1 METFCALIR
10 GDLAPAGN
18 KILLAK
24 DPDPFAYQL
33 AGYHS
38 EWVDSGTSALA
49 LALAD
54 AKAKAPH
61 IKNPRVII
69 PGYCCPDLVAAAVY
83 AGVKPLAVD
92 IDSADASYN
101 LNALKSAL
109 GSDASNSDIVA
120 VIAVNF
126 LGIKERLADIR
137 AMLVNTHT
145 KLIEDNAQW
154 LPASA
159 EQHDFS
165 SDYILFS
172 FGRGKPLSLLGGGV
186 LFSKQKI
193 ITTALMQKVSNNSL
207 AEMQQALKLQAFN
220 MLLHPHLYCFLN
232 RAPFL
237 RLGETLYHPLTTI
250 SAMDSFR
257 HRLFS
262 ANLNFHQSKN
272 KNIEQAYDE
281 ICTASNIQQL
291 QSLTTLRRQQLLRYP
306 LLCSDANS
314 RNNLLR
320 KLNIAGLGGSPLYQ
334 QSIVEIPGISELI
347 DVYENLNNAQQ
358 FAKRLLTLPTH
369 EYVSIKHIQRIENI
383 FRSVAR

>member
-24 DPDPFAYQL
+24 ESNSIAYEL
-33 AGYHS
+33 AGYYS

-61 IKNPRVII
+61 IKTPKVII

-92 IDSADASYN
+92 IDTADASYN

-109 GSDASNSDIVA
+109 DSDIIA
-120 VIAVNF
+120 IIAVNF
-126 LGIKERLADIR
+126 LGIKERLPDIR
-137 AMLVNTHT
+137 AMLVNTHI

-154 LPASA
+154 FPACSQ
-159 EQHDFS
+159 QHDFS
-165 SDYILFS
+165 SDYVIFS

-186 LFSKQKI
+186 LFSKEKI
-193 ITTALMQKVSNNSL
+193 ITTELVQQTSTSSLTKV
-207 AEMQQALKLQAFN
+207 QQTVKLRAFN

-237 RLGETLYHPLTTI
+237 RLGETLYHPLAVI
-250 SAMDSFR
+250 NSMDSFR
-257 HRLFS
+257 NALFY
-262 ANLNFHQSKN
+262 ANLNFHEN
-272 KNIEQAYDE
+272 KNESVAHAYDE
-281 ICTASNIQQL
+281 ICTVSNLQHL
-291 QSLTTLRRQQLLRYP
+291 QSLTTPRRQQLLRYP
-306 LLCSDANS
+306 LLCIDANS
-314 RNNLLR
+314 RDDLLH
-320 KLNIAGLGGSPLYQ
+320 KLNVAGLGSSPMYQ
-334 QSIVEIPGISELI
+334 RSIIEIPGISELI
-347 DVYENLNNAQQ
+347 DVHEDLNNARQ
-358 FAKRLLTLPTH
+358 FAKRLLTLPAH
-369 EYVSIKHIQRIENI
+369 EYVSLKHIQRIRNI
-383 FRSVAR
+383 LKSIGT